1 MENET
6 FRLRYSSKL
15 FPEVSIKIFFAHTLR
30 YHPQTFLI
38 CGLWKSVTFKKH
50 IIFKVSYIPSLDAS
64 QLVTG
69 REYYM
74 INYKW
79 LLNPMIINAK
89 WKLGSTS
96 CLEQAKWILTFWN
109 LEKVVSS
116 WSAKLLLSLTTE
128 MSCLFSSQVPPMLF
142 FLDENLKLV
151 EVHQV
156 FLRHFW
162 PHDNKLGESNRLITY
177 PISLLFWKASK

>member
-6 FRLRYSSKL
+6 FRLKYSSKL

-50 IIFKVSYIPSLDAS
+50 IIFRVSYIPSLDAS

-96 CLEQAKWILTFWN
+96 CLEQAKWILTFRN

-128 MSCLFSSQVPPMLF
+128 KSACSVHKSLQCFSSWMKTWSWWKYTRCF
-142 FLDENLKLV
+142 SDISD
-151 EVHQV
+151 
-156 FLRHFW
+156 RT
-162 PHDNKLGESNRLITY
+162 ITN
-177 PISLLFWKASK
+177 SVNQTVW